1 MKHKFYRYYI
11 PIALMVC
18 IPILILGFCTIPH
31 LDWRLTITIL
41 GGIFSSIYFVQ
52 KQRLEE
58 VQLFRGLFKE
68 FNKRYDRLNEPLN
81 QILQSD
87 DKQEL
92 TPDQINK
99 LYDYFNLCGEE
110 YLYYK
115 EGYIYPE
122 VWRAWS
128 NGMKIFFQNKK
139 IGRVWEKELLTNSY
153 YGFNPA
159 EFGNNG

>member
-1 MKHKFYRYYI
+1 MKHRFYRYYI
-11 PIALMVC
+11 PIALIVC
-18 IPILILGFCTIPH
+18 IPIVFLGFRGIPH

-58 VQLFRGLFKE
+58 VQLFKELFKE
-68 FNKRYDRLNEPLN
+68 FNERYDKLNEALN
-81 QILQSD
+81 QICEGD

-92 TPDQINK
+92 TSDQINT

-128 NGMKIFFQNKK
+128 NGMKIFFQNKR
-139 IGRVWEKELLTNSY
+139 IRGVWEKECRTDSY

-159 EFGNNG
+159 EK